1 MIDNYDLWTLHD
13 AEQQK
18 RLAKLPVCCM
28 CGEPIQDEYYFE
40 IEDEIYCEKCL
51 REYCRRE
58 TDEYAES

>member
-1 MIDNYDLWTLHD
+1 MLPDNYDLWTLHD
-13 AEQQK
+13 TEQQK

-40 IEDEIYCEKCL
+40 IEDSIYCEECL

-58 TDEYAES
+58 TDEYEG